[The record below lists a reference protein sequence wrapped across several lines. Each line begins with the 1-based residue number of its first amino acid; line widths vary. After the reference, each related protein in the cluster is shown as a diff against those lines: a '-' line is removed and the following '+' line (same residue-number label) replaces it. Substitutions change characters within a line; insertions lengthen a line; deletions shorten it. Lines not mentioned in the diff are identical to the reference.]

1 MCRHNSQRT
10 VAISNQATSTM
21 PEEKRSWLDREIDT
35 MIEVLKQL
43 DLVAD
48 EKSVRGVLEQRFK
61 ESYKNGAMAE
71 RRKQAR
77 SAETSA

>member
-1 MCRHNSQRT
+1 
-10 VAISNQATSTM
+10 M

-35 MIEVLKQL
+35 MIEMLKQL

-71 RRKQAR
+71 RRKHER
-77 SAETSA
+77 PAETST